1 MKFNS
6 EKIKKVVKKTVIGA
20 GIIVTPIISSGQNS
34 SNSEIAHKNIQNTE
48 INKDKNIENNQ
59 EFYINKY
66 IKYMEHP
73 SYKQRLAKEMFGDV
87 NINEA
92 MQNIVDEEYNKRINK
107 IYSIIIE
114 MIPDVDNPTKDTS
127 NFSPSNKV
135 VTSTPRA
142 IFHEIQHRLDNNDDN
157 FIIRQKGF
165 EEVKNKNI
173 GLKTILENYNYFGR
187 SDEIKARLNS
197 LRIKA
202 IMMYGFDLN
211 TDFDINNYEKLRE
224 DKEYNELR
232 FDLNLT
238 NEQINELMKYIAIN
252 DKNNVDDKTY
262 VHPGWDYGNENNKA

>member
-1 MKFNS
+1 MKFF
-6 EKIKKVVKKTVIGA
+6 EGLKKNADKAIIGSAVIASSLSPIESRAQEVKKDITPNKIELNDTV
-20 GIIVTPIISSGQNS
+20 TKESSMNP
-34 SNSEIAHKNIQNTE
+34 
-48 INKDKNIENNQ
+48 

-87 NINEA
+87 NINEER
-92 MQNIVDEEYNKRINK
+92 QSIVNEEYNKRINK
-107 IYSIIIE
+107 IYNIIIE
-114 MIPDVDNPTKDTS
+114 MIPDVDDPTKDTS
-127 NFSPSNKV
+127 NFSPSSKI

-142 IFHEIQHRLDNNDDN
+142 ILHEIQHRLNNNDDN
-157 FIIRQKGF
+157 FIIRQRGF

-173 GLKTILENYNYFGR
+173 GLKTILENYNYLGR

-202 IMMYGFDLN
+202 IMMYGFDLD
-211 TDFDINNYEKLRE
+211 TDFDIKKYEKLRE

-238 NEQINELMKYIAIN
+238 NEQINELMKYIAM
-252 DKNNVDDKTY
+252 DTESNNYYNSK
-262 VHPGWDYGNENNKA
+262 WDYGDKNCNKA